1 MTINMAYDEPPLN
14 LAFDSIAGDAWGGS
28 SSAGVAIPR
37 QGGKSRGALDTFLV
51 DTFSTDPAVCG
62 RQFVVLFVIFLITSV
77 QNNFMVQFEIG
88 VFAETPHEFGSD
100 CVGVGPVVCT

>member
-14 LAFDSIAGDAWGGS
+14 FAFDSIAGDAWGGS

-51 DTFSTDPAVCG
+51 YTFSTDPAVCG
-62 RQFVVLFVIFLITSV
+62 RQFVV
-77 QNNFMVQFEIG
+77 
-88 VFAETPHEFGSD
+88 GSLWS
-100 CVGVGPVVCT
+100 CSSSF